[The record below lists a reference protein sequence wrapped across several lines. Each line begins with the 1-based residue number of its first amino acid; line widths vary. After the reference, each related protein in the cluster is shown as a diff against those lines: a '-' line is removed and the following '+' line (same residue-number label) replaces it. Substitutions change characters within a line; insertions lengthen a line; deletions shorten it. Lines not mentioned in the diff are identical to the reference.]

1 MVSCILEQVF
11 AYLYLHP
18 HRFLL
23 LLGVIGLLVAGT
35 VQAQTGMSVPVATTV
50 QLTDGVVENGLAV
63 VYDRET
69 DTYSL
74 ATITNDERIYGV
86 TAERPVLVFSTSD
99 DALPVVTNGV
109 TTVRVSGA
117 TGPIARGDL
126 LMTSSEPGVAVLAGL
141 EDENVFAVA
150 LETWMA
156 SSSGVIL
163 AEVGVE
169 QARARQ
175 LSRQEAVLT
184 AGMERRPI
192 SLARGLIAVVI
203 AIGGLMFV
211 LYSFRS
217 VIKAGVVSIGRNPR
231 ARTAIMTLAIGNI
244 LFALVL
250 CLLALF
256 VAVAVL
262 ILPV

>member
-1 MVSCILEQVF
+1 MF
-11 AYLYLHP
+11 
-18 HRFLL
+18 
-23 LLGVIGLLVAGT
+23 
-35 VQAQTGMSVPVATTV
+35 AQTGMSVPIATTV
-50 QLTDGVVENGLAV
+50 QLQDGVVENGLTV
-63 VYDRET
+63 IYDRET

-74 ATITNDERIYGV
+74 STRVNDKRVYGV
-86 TAERPVLVFSTSD
+86 TAERPVLVFATSD

-109 TTVRVSGA
+109 TRVRVSGVN
-117 TGPIARGDL
+117 GPITRGDL
-126 LMTSSEPGVAVLAGL
+126 LMTSSEPGVAVFANL
-141 EDENVFAVA
+141 EDEYVFAVA
-150 LETWMA
+150 LESWIA
-156 SSSGVIL
+156 SSTGTIL

-175 LSRQEAVLT
+175 LSRLEAVAT

-203 AIGGLMFV
+203 AIGGLGFV

-231 ARTAIMTLAIGNI
+231 ARASILTLAIGNI
-244 LFALVL
+244 LFALIL

>member
-1 MVSCILEQVF
+1 MYRLSSLV
-11 AYLYLHP
+11 
-18 HRFLL
+18 LL
-23 LLGVIGLLVAGT
+23 CGVCLTGT
-35 VQAQTGMSVPVATTV
+35 ALAQTGMSVPVATTV
-50 QLTDGVVENGLAV
+50 LLQDGVVENGLAV
-63 VYDRET
+63 IYDREL

-74 ATITNDERIYGV
+74 ATVVNDARVYGV

-109 TTVRVSGA
+109 TTVRVSGVN
-117 TGPIARGDL
+117 GPIARGDL
-126 LMTSSEPGVAVLAGL
+126 LMTSSEPGVSVLAGL
-141 EDENVFAVA
+141 EDEYVFAVA
-150 LETWMA
+150 LESWLA
-156 SSSGVIL
+156 SSTGVIL

-175 LSRQEAVLT
+175 LSRLEAVAT

-203 AIGGLMFV
+203 AVGGLMFV